1 MTEIDFATFEVAFE
15 RMVTAFR
22 TKLTVKE
29 TRDMP
34 RIYFRAL
41 QTYPLDVVLLA
52 GKWCVDNRKRL
63 PQIVDWIEVL
73 ASRTPATGPVD
84 ARQMRVDESEAHDR
98 AAALCYADAPCL
110 CLECQAAGVD
120 HLELRFVPTERSD
133 TYERAY
139 NPRRAKVEVVGHWA
153 HGVELQRWY
162 AARDAFNALRDA
174 HPVRGMRLLAA
185 MREIGMEG

>member
-1 MTEIDFATFEVAFE
+1 MDFATFEVAFE

-52 GKWCVDNRKRL
+52 GKWCVDHRKKL
-63 PQIVDWIEVL
+63 PPIVDWIEVL
-73 ASRTPATGPVD
+73 ASRTPSTGPAD
-84 ARQMRVDESEAHDR
+84 ARHMRVDELNAHER
-98 AAALCYADAPCL
+98 AAGLCYADAPCS

-120 HLELRFVPTERSD
+120 HLELRFVPTEMHD
-133 TYERAY
+133 TAYERAY
-139 NPRRAKVEVVGHWA
+139 NARTKNLELVGHWA